1 MATIISDFNEALDFI
16 LKITGTQL
24 RLAMPLGIGKP
35 NSFANV
41 IYQRAKNNK
50 ILHLEIFTALSLLK
64 PQASSELEKRF
75 LEPLVDRLYGTYPDL
90 EYALDAKRDAL
101 PSNVRVHE
109 LFLKSGDWLNNCHI
123 QQHYISSSY
132 THIARDIAAR
142 KPNILTQAVAGKIEN
157 GKIRISLSCNPEITL
172 DLAATMRAQRAN
184 GDTNIL
190 VAVINRELPFMPG
203 TAEVPADFF
212 DVIID
217 DPAGTHTLFCTP
229 NMEINATDY
238 AIGLHASSLVKDG
251 GTLQIGIGSLGDAIA
266 HSLIIRHEKNSIYRE
281 SLCELNHG
289 KIPECLDTDIFS
301 EGLYGCSEMFV
312 NGLLELVNKNIIKRE
327 VFNRLTSSH
336 SILHGGFFIG
346 PSSFYQTLRDMP
358 IQVLNKIDM
367 TSINYINNLYGDA
380 FADEQTKRAQ
390 RTKASFINTC
400 MMVTLS
406 GAAVSDTLDDGRVI
420 SGVGGQYNFV
430 AMAHEL
436 PDAHSIL
443 MLRSWRMHNGKP
455 QSNIVPNYAQ
465 CTIPRYLRD
474 IVITEYGIAHL
485 KGKSDSE
492 VIAELLNITDSRF
505 QQDLCAWAKQH
516 KKLDPDYQIPAQ
528 FLENTPEKIRAIIDN
543 FHLILPKYPFGNDF
557 TDDERVIIEALQKLK
572 AASDSPIETLKT
584 IVNAI
589 FTEKDVPLRY
599 LKRMGLDETKSLKEK
614 LLRQI
619 FSGNI

>member
-1 MATIISDFNEALDFI
+1 MTTVISDISEALDFI
-16 LKITGTQL
+16 LNQTGTQL

-35 NSFANV
+35 NSFANA
-41 IYQRAKNNK
+41 IYQRVKNNK

-64 PQASSELEKRF
+64 PQAASELERRF
-75 LEPLVDRLYGTYPDL
+75 LEPLVSRIYGTYPDL

-109 LFLKSGDWLNNCHI
+109 LFLKSGDWLNKSHI
-123 QQHYISSSY
+123 QQNYISSSY

-142 KPNILTQAVAGKIEN
+142 KPNILAQAVAGKIEN
-157 GKIRISLSCNPEITL
+157 GRLRISLSCNPEITL
-172 DLAATMRAQRAN
+172 DLAAMLRVQRAN

-190 VAVINRELPFMPG
+190 VAVINHELPFMPG

-229 NMEINATDY
+229 NMEISATDY
-238 AIGLHASSLVKDG
+238 AIGLHASSLVQDG

-266 HSLIIRHEKNSIYRE
+266 HSLIIRHEKNINYKDLLS
-281 SLCELNHG
+281 ELNQG
-289 KIPECLDTDIFS
+289 RIQKNINTDIFS

-312 NGLLELVNKNIIKRE
+312 NGLLQLINKNIIKRE
-327 VFNRLTSSH
+327 VLNQLNLNH

-358 IQVLNKIDM
+358 NEILKKIDM
-367 TSINYINNLYGDA
+367 TSIAYINHLYGDA
-380 FADEQTKRAQ
+380 FADESAKRAQ

-436 PDAHSIL
+436 PDARSIL
-443 MLRSWRMHNGKP
+443 MLRSWRIHNGEPK
-455 QSNIVPNYAQ
+455 SNIVANYAQ

-474 IVITEYGIAHL
+474 IVITEYGVAHL

-505 QQDLCAWAKQH
+505 QQDLCAWAKLH
-516 KKLDPDYQIPAQ
+516 KKLDLDYEIPAQ
-528 FLENTPEKIRAIIDN
+528 FLENTPEKIRTIIGN
-543 FHLILPKYPFGNDF
+543 FRPILPKYPFGHDF
-557 TDDERVIIEALQKLK
+557 TDDELVIIEALQKLK
-572 AASDSPIETLKT
+572 AASDNPIEILKT

-614 LLRQI
+614 LLQKI